1 MSSSTK
7 KLEVK
12 FLSPQEAAE
21 IEERQIESLIASIK
35 DLGHPIRDF
44 LPPIPSWWIEDDE

>member
-35 DLGHPIRDF
+35 DSGIQFVIFCRLYHHGG
-44 LPPIPSWWIEDDE
+44 